1 MKKSPIFKL
10 LFFYGIFSM
19 FSNVIHPITPTMF
32 TNLNFPDYM
41 FGVAFATMSAAVFLF
56 SPAIGK
62 LGDTF
67 GHGKIFALSLP
78 FYAIAQMGF
87 GLSDNILSTIIAR
100 FFAGLFSGAS
110 VVCSLA
116 YVINYTSEENR
127 GKYMTFYVAINSAC
141 SAFGYFLGGV
151 LGNKSLMQVFLLQF
165 GVLVLAGFAAY
176 YLMEDPEKE
185 YHSFS
190 VTDSLDINPFSSF
203 IKLKGTLTNSTISF
217 LIAVFL
223 TSFATIAYDNA
234 FNYYIK
240 EALNLPSTYNGII
253 KAVIGIVTLIV
264 NFTINI
270 YIVKK
275 TNIRKSIMV
284 ILLLCSITSFLV
296 IFIWGSTTF
305 FIANVIFF
313 MFNAMYLP
321 IQQQLLTDGYDSKT
335 SGIIS
340 GVFNSVRSAGMISGS
355 LFAGFIY
362 AWGNKLPFASAS
374 AVFLLGALI
383 SYKNY
388 RQHLKIKSGE

>member
-10 LFFYGIFSM
+10 LFFYGIFSV
-19 FSNVIHPITPTMF
+19 FANVIHPITPTMF

-41 FGVAFATMSAAVFLF
+41 FGVSFAAMSTAVFLF
-56 SPAIGK
+56 SPALGK
-62 LGDTF
+62 LGDNF
-67 GHGKIFALSLP
+67 GHGKLFALSMP

-87 GLSDNILSTIIAR
+87 GLSDNITTTIIAR
-100 FFAGLFSGAS
+100 FFGGLFSGAT

-116 YVINYTSEENR
+116 YVINYTNEENR

-151 LGNKSLMQVFLLQF
+151 LGSRSLMQVFMLQF

-176 YLMEDPEKE
+176 YLMEDPEKQ
-185 YHSFS
+185 YHNFS
-190 VTDSLDINPFSSF
+190 ITDSLDINPFSSF
-203 IKLKGTLTNSTISF
+203 LKIKGTLTKSSITF
-217 LIAVFL
+217 LIAVFF

-240 EALNLPSTYNGII
+240 EALNLDSSYNGII
-253 KAVIGIVTLIV
+253 KAVIGIATLIV

-284 ILLLCSITSFLV
+284 ILLLCSTTSFLV
-296 IFIWGSTTF
+296 IFIWESTAF

-321 IQQQLLTDGYDSKT
+321 IQQQLMTDGYDSKT

-374 AVFLLGALI
+374 AVFLLSAFI

-388 RQHLKIKSGE
+388 KQHLTMKGKK